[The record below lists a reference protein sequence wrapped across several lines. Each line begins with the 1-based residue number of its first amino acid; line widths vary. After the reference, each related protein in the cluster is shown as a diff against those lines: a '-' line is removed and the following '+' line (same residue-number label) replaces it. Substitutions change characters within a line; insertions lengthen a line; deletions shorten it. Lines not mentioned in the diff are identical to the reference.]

1 MSESKADRQNE
12 EAQNPSDDSLR
23 GQSLQ
28 DHERVKAEQDGTATH
43 SDPSIAPL
51 SRDEALE
58 EVRQVRAENEE
69 RTRRHSSVAIEREVA
84 ASSPSGRSD
93 VKPIEVSTRDSKL
106 YLNSHGERVLDR
118 DQIVDLQHALA
129 AAFQA
134 VS

>member
-43 SDPSIAPL
+43 SDPSVAPL
-51 SRDEALE
+51 SRDKALE
-58 EVRQVRAENEE
+58 EVRQVRADNEE
-69 RTRRHSSVAIEREVA
+69 RTRRHSTVAIEREVA

-93 VKPIEVSTRDSKL
+93 VKPIEVRRGTASCTSTRTASGCWTATR
-106 YLNSHGERVLDR
+106 SWTCSTPSRR
-118 DQIVDLQHALA
+118 R
-129 AAFQA
+129 
-134 VS
+134 SRR